1 MLKTR
6 MVLCEREVRLL
17 RSTGREE
24 MIYYFLSEDGD
35 SIVTEENVR
44 GWFTKELNQNMF
56 TQRRKAVA
64 EAKRRIKARIAE
76 LKALLKDMK

>member
-1 MLKTR
+1 
-6 MVLCEREVRLL
+6 
-17 RSTGREE
+17 
-24 MIYYFLSEDGD
+24 MIYYFVSEDGD

-76 LKALLKDMK
+76 LKALLKDTK